1 MSLDIEILSEAY
13 AILKEY
19 IPAKDR
25 QAAADN
31 LLSVLV
37 DVLNDKELKTFG
49 ATDSYTKRSIEEYV
63 EFDDDDEDY
72 DEDDY
77 SYDD

>member
-1 MSLDIEILSEAY
+1 MSIDIEVLSEAY
-13 AILKEY
+13 TILKEY

-31 LLSVLV
+31 LLSVLA
-37 DVLNDKELKTFG
+37 DVLSDKELKEFG
-49 ATDSYTKRSIEEYV
+49 ATDSYTKRSIDEYAG
-63 EFDDDDEDY
+63 FDDDEDY

>member
-1 MSLDIEILSEAY
+1 MSIDIEILSEAY
-13 AILKEY
+13 TILKEY
-19 IPAKDR
+19 IPSKDR

-37 DVLNDKELKTFG
+37 DVLSDKELKEFG

-63 EFDDDDEDY
+63 EFDNDDEDY
-72 DEDDY
+72 DEDNY